1 MNDVTPELDAVLA
14 TTSQTVGPYLH
25 IGLAPR
31 YVADISFDGAT
42 DQPQRIVIH
51 AALVDGAG
59 SSIPDAMIEVW
70 QADDRG
76 RYAHHVD
83 TGSGHDEASRSA
95 SGFGRVPTEPD
106 GRFRITTV
114 KPGRVVAPDGSL
126 QAPHLVVAVFA
137 RGLLRHL
144 STRMYFADEAE
155 ANAADLVLDA
165 VPVERRPT
173 LVAALAS
180 PGVYRWTIVL
190 QGPPDRETVF
200 FDF

>member
-1 MNDVTPELDAVLA
+1 M
-14 TTSQTVGPYLH
+14 
-25 IGLAPR
+25 
-31 YVADISFDGAT
+31 
-42 DQPQRIVIH
+42 
-51 AALVDGAG
+51 
-59 SSIPDAMIEVW
+59 
-70 QADDRG
+70 
-76 RYAHHVD
+76 
-83 TGSGHDEASRSA
+83 
-95 SGFGRVPTEPD
+95 PTEPD